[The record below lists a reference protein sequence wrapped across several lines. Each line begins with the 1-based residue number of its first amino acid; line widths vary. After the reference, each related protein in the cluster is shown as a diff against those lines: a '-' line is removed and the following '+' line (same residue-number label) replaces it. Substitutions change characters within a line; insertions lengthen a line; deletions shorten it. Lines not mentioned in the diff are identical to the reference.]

1 MLEKHNWK
9 NDNAVTAKDS
19 DFRLAILTAS
29 DKGSR
34 GEREDESARVI
45 RELVFP
51 LGPVVSYSL
60 VPDEKEIISR
70 ELIRLA
76 DEVAVDLILTT
87 GGTGL
92 SDRDVTPEATLAVVD
107 RLAPGFTEV
116 MRAQGFE
123 KTPHALLS
131 RAVAGVRGQTLI
143 INLPG
148 SPRGVKENLDVIL
161 PALPHG
167 LEILTGRGG
176 ECGSRPL

>member
-1 MLEKHNWK
+1 MTKKHVPAQNK
-9 NDNAVTAKDS
+9 DTTAKKPGY
-19 DFRLAILTAS
+19 RLAILTAS

-34 GEREDESARVI
+34 GEREDESARMI
-45 RELVFP
+45 RELASP
-51 LGPVVSYSL
+51 LGPLVSYSV
-60 VPDEKEIISR
+60 VPDEKEIIER

-76 DEVAVDLILTT
+76 DEEAVDLILTT

-92 SDRDVTPEATLAVVD
+92 STRDVTPEATLAVVD

-116 MRAQGFE
+116 MRARGFE

-148 SPRGVKENLDVIL
+148 SPRAVKENLSVIL
-161 PALPHG
+161 AALPHG

-176 ECGSRPL
+176 ECGSRP